1 MRITVFNLITVYLNS
16 VFLIIILLKF
26 SELKSLKTEYLTLKE
41 ELEQLLTENSFMAKQ
56 YLDQFEAKLAEGKDL
71 VRVLKEKEN
80 SGSSQMVL
88 FPQSKQEVNNPITA
102 KIFNLWEKGKSVTEI
117 AEQLNMTKGEISLR
131 LNLGKKTAQQK

>member
-16 VFLIIILLKF
+16 VFFIIILLKF

-41 ELEQLLTENSFMAKQ
+41 ELEQLLTENSFMVKQ

-71 VRVLKEKEN
+71 VRVLKEK